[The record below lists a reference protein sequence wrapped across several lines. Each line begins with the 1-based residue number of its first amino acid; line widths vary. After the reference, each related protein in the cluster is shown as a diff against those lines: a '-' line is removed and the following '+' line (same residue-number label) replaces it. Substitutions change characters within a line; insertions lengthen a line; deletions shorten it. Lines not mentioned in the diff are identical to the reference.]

1 MVDGGTISLMN
12 TSSFHV
18 IKDGVLYELREEP
31 EGGFTINVPALPGCI
46 SFGDTFEEAMTMIAE
61 AMELWLDVAREEGFV
76 IPAQFELQEAS

>member
-1 MVDGGTISLMN
+1 MADMD

-18 IKDGVLYELREEP
+18 IKNGIIYELREEP

-61 AMELWLDVAREEGFV
+61 AMELWLEVAREQGFA

>member
-1 MVDGGTISLMN
+1 MN

-61 AMELWLDVAREEGFV
+61 AMELWLDVAREEGLAV
-76 IPAQFELQEAS
+76 PPQFELQAAS

>member
-1 MVDGGTISLMN
+1 VIVN

-18 IKDGVLYELREEP
+18 IKDGILYELREEP

-61 AMELWLDVAREEGFV
+61 AMKLWLEVAREQGFA
-76 IPAQFELQEAS
+76 IPAQFELQQAS

>member
-1 MVDGGTISLMN
+1 MDGGTIVIVN

-18 IKDGVLYELREEP
+18 IKDGILYELREEP

-61 AMELWLDVAREEGFV
+61 AMELWLEVAREQGFA
-76 IPAQFELQEAS
+76 IPAQFELQQAS

>member
-1 MVDGGTISLMN
+1 MN

>member
-1 MVDGGTISLMN
+1 MDGGTIVVVN

-18 IKDGVLYELREEP
+18 IKEGILYELREEP

-61 AMELWLDVAREEGFV
+61 AMELWLEVAREQGFA
-76 IPAQFELQEAS
+76 IPAQFELQQAS